1 MFKSLKSWIDLP
13 FIIKPYIKRN
23 GTGAKIFGDNINKL
37 CYAEGK
43 VQSITNKEGKEIK
56 SMKQLYV
63 DGNVAINELDNIIFE
78 GKESEIQ
85 AIGYFYRNG
94 VVDIKVVYL

>member
-1 MFKSLKSWIDLP
+1 MFSSLKSWINLP
-13 FIIKPYIKRN
+13 FIIRPYIKRN
-23 GTGAKIFGDNINKL
+23 GTGTKIFGDNINKL

-63 DGNVAINELDNIIFE
+63 DGTMPITELDNIVFE
-78 GKESEIQ
+78 GRESEIQ

-94 VVDIKVVYL
+94 IVDIKVVYL